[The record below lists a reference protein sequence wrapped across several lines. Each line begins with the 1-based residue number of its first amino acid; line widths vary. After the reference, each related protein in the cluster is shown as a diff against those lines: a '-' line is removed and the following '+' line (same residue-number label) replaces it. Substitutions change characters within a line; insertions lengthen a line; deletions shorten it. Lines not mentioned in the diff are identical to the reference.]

1 MRNEENTLEACRT
14 KKIGDQKEEVELPE
28 AERCRWLSIES
39 PFRHAKLPSVMSAT
53 DWRRVERDQNASN
66 TSDP

>member
-28 AERCRWLSIES
+28 AERCR
-39 PFRHAKLPSVMSAT
+39 
-53 DWRRVERDQNASN
+53 
-66 TSDP
+66 